1 MRIGRRIGRL
11 AAVGLLCGLTLV
23 PIGASGWAA
32 AGAIDLNTATVA
44 ELTELPGIGP
54 AKAKAIIAHREQK
67 PFAKAED
74 LRDVK
79 GIGDALYERVKDQV
93 TVSAPKAPTGRGG

>member
-1 MRIGRRIGRL
+1 MRSIGRVL
-11 AAVGLLCGLTLV
+11 AAGLLCGLTLA
-23 PIGASGWAA
+23 PIGGIGWAA
-32 AGAIDLNTATVA
+32 AGAVDLNTASIA

-54 AKAKAIIAHREQK
+54 AKAKAIIAHREQS
-67 PFAKAED
+67 PFAKPED
-74 LRDVK
+74 LRNVK